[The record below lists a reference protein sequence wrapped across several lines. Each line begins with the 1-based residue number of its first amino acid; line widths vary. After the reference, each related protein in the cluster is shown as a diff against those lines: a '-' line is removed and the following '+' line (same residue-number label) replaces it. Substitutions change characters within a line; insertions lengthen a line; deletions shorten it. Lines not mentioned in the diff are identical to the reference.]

1 MKRFVFIT
9 VLVTVV
15 SGCYQTENGLVLG
28 KPAYEERNVEVS
40 QVDLDVLLKTDQLL
54 KNESNWKKDDVR
66 VCTESSSLSLY
77 CALESASIAVTGKY
91 EHRQAALQEVRFV
104 IDEHYRN
111 RWSVHRLA
119 DFNAHPDT
127 TFKDVKLVIATA
139 IEAAKHKLRITT
151 P

>member
-1 MKRFVFIT
+1 MF
-9 VLVTVV
+9 

-28 KPAYEERNVEVS
+28 KPAYEERSIKVS
-40 QVDLDVLLKTDQLL
+40 QVDLDILLKTNELL
-54 KNESNWKKDDVR
+54 KNETYWKKDTAR
-66 VCTESSSLSLY
+66 ECAEPTKLSLY
-77 CALESASIAVTGKY
+77 CALERASIAVTGKH

-104 IDEHYRN
+104 IDDHYRN

-127 TFKDVKLVIATA
+127 TFKDVSYVIATA
-139 IEAAKHKLRITT
+139 IETVKHKLRRTS